1 MNDRPIINEDFIAPL
16 SSPDLE
22 KVPEIFI
29 RHIGTWQGEYI
40 KTDTRG
46 HFSRSFFGKFT
57 IWIQGSHYQQVN
69 NYEFSDGSRL
79 QLNFQGEFE
88 GRILKMSSSSYDD
101 FSAIAWDAGQETL
114 CFRATKTQDNALITF
129 VETMTLLAENHRVRS
144 TQAFKNGI
152 FDGISF
158 IEEMRLP
165 ATNLTE

>member
-1 MNDRPIINEDFIAPL
+1 MSHNPVIPENLVTPV

-29 RHIGTWQGEYI
+29 RHIGTWHGEYI

-46 HFSRSFFGKFT
+46 HFSRSFFGNFT

-69 NYEFSDGSRL
+69 NYEYSDGSRL

-88 GRILKMSSSSYDD
+88 EGILKLSSSSYSD
-101 FSAIAWDAGQETL
+101 FSAIAWDAGQETVG
-114 CFRATKTQDNALITF
+114 FRATKTQDNTLITF
-129 VETMTLLAENHRVRS
+129 VETMTLLGENQRIRS
-144 TQAFKNGI
+144 TQAFTNGI

-158 IEEMRLP
+158 IEEIRLP
-165 ATNLTE
+165 

>member
-1 MNDRPIINEDFIAPL
+1 MSNNPVIRENTVTPV

-22 KVPEIFI
+22 KVPEIFT

-46 HFSRSFFGKFT
+46 HFSRSFFGNFT

-69 NYEFSDGSRL
+69 NYEFSDGSRV

-88 GRILKMSSSSYDD
+88 ERILKLYSSSYSD
-101 FSAIAWDAGQETL
+101 FSAIAWDAGQETV
-114 CFRATKTQDNALITF
+114 CFRANKTEDNVLITF
-129 VETMTLLAENHRVRS
+129 METMTLLSENHRVRS

-158 IEEMRLP
+158 IKETRLP
-165 ATNLTE
+165 